1 MTSPA
6 TLPEDRIRIFSRTG
20 VEMVQFSALVSRSW
34 AIGEEGRAEFS
45 IPTRKT
51 NVANESV
58 LRYGNW
64 LLIENNVLPTW
75 IGVIDTPRTFNA
87 ASITVSAYAPEHIFT
102 WRRGPLQ
109 QVWQDCAGG
118 LFGKM
123 LDWINQQQITIVQPG
138 TLWRGSDAYSM
149 TVNPKK
155 LDAYLKQLATVS
167 REEYAFRTAI
177 VNGQLAIYAD
187 WSPQLGEVYTG
198 ALLQTGKRG
207 GNLEIQDGI
216 ITEDGPITN
225 DMLTYGDG
233 ATWNSKPTGQSVDE
247 TSADKYGLRQDA
259 VNYAGA
265 DAETL
270 QRLAEAWTSQY
281 AEPDRA
287 FALNALNVG
296 STFKYLRMG
305 NRLTFRGE
313 GVSFASGRGADVEIR
328 IIGMGYNPGEGAKVS
343 LVVRE
348 VVA

>member
-6 TLPEDRIRIFSRTG
+6 PLPEDRIRIFSRTG
-20 VEMVQFSALVSRSW
+20 IEMVQFSALVSRSW
-34 AIGEEGRAEFS
+34 AIGEEGRAEFT

-51 NVANESV
+51 NVANETV

-64 LLIENNVLPTW
+64 LLLENNVLPTW
-75 IGVIDTPRTFNA
+75 VGMIDTPRSFNA
-87 ASITVSAYAPEHIFT
+87 ASITVSAYAPEHIFS

-109 QVWQDCAGG
+109 QVWQDSAGG
-118 LFGKM
+118 LFGRM
-123 LDWINQQQITIVQPG
+123 IDWINQQQITIIQPG
-138 TLWRGSDAYSM
+138 TLWRGSNTYSM

-187 WSPQLGEVYTG
+187 WLPQLGEIYTG
-198 ALLQTGKRG
+198 AILQVGRRG

-216 ITEDGPITN
+216 VTEDGPITN

-259 VNYAGA
+259 LNYAGA

-270 QRLAEAWTSQY
+270 QRLADELVSQNS
-281 AEPDRA
+281 EPDRA
-287 FALNALNVG
+287 FALNALNIG
-296 STFKYLRMG
+296 DTFKYLRMG
-305 NRLTFRGE
+305 NRLTYRGE
-313 GVSFASGRGADVEIR
+313 GVSFYSGKSSDLPIR
-328 IIGMGYNPGEGAKVS
+328 IVGMGYNPSDGAKVS
-343 LVVRE
+343 LVVKE
-348 VVA
+348 VVS